1 LNISINESA
10 QSLSLI
16 QTGSEQLDQEFQNE
30 MQKLISEGPS
40 LMELLDMIQL
50 LIAHINKKSSSDI
63 DSAKAE
69 LLSSTKSL
77 NEVQHKY
84 ENQQQIV
91 DRLNVFILI
100 NHRMIITLRI

>member
-1 LNISINESA
+1 L
-10 QSLSLI
+10 
-16 QTGSEQLDQEFQNE
+16 
-30 MQKLISEGPS
+30 
-40 LMELLDMIQL
+40 ELLDFKENLSLAQNKIGSLEKQSQVEKKEITSLKQCML
-50 LIAHINKKSSSDI
+50 EKDSALSKLIVE
-63 DSAKAE
+63 AKAE

>member
-1 LNISINESA
+1 
-10 QSLSLI
+10 
-16 QTGSEQLDQEFQNE
+16 
-30 MQKLISEGPS
+30 
-40 LMELLDMIQL
+40 MELLDFKENLSLAQNKIGSLEKQSQVEKKEITSLKQCML
-50 LIAHINKKSSSDI
+50 EKDGALSKLIVE
-63 DSAKAE
+63 AKAE